1 MTSIDNLNHN
11 KKNFLLSH
19 SVEITHDH
27 SLMSMLEE
35 RTLSHLNMTFSVNC
49 PPSSLLRL
57 IVRAK
62 DCSKVGFIHYVSTG
76 KSLPGIKVKVEFH

>member
-19 SVEITHDH
+19 SVEITHDR

-35 RTLSHLNMTFSVNC
+35 RTLSHLNEYGFFSEL
-49 PPSSLLRL
+49 SSQLTSQAHSESQGL
-57 IVRAK
+57 
-62 DCSKVGFIHYVSTG
+62 F
-76 KSLPGIKVKVEFH
+76 

>member
-19 SVEITHDH
+19 SVEITHHH

-35 RTLSHLNMTFSVNC
+35 RTLSHLNEYYLFSKL
-49 PPSSLLRL
+49 SSQLTSQAHSESQGLYWIHIL
-57 IVRAK
+57 CINWEVTT
-62 DCSKVGFIHYVSTG
+62 SK
-76 KSLPGIKVKVEFH
+76 KVEFHQP